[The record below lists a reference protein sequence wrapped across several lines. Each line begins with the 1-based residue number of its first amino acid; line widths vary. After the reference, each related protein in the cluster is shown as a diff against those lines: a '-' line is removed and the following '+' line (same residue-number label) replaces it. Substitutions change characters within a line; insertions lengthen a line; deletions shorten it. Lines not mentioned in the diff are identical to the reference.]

1 MLAANHRLVG
11 TNHRLLPANYRL
23 VRANEKI
30 IVKKTTQMR
39 HWSASNGD
47 WLCAAS
53 RTAKKSRPPLDVREK
68 ACGESEFAA
77 FPLADVGC
85 AKER

>member
-1 MLAANHRLVG
+1 
-11 TNHRLLPANYRL
+11 
-23 VRANEKI
+23 
-30 IVKKTTQMR
+30 MR

-53 RTAKKSRPPLDVREK
+53 KTTQKNRPPLGVREK
-68 ACGESEFAA
+68 ACGENKFAA
-77 FPLADVGC
+77 SPWANMTR

>member
-1 MLAANHRLVG
+1 MAIGYAQHREQ
-11 TNHRLLPANYRL
+11 P
-23 VRANEKI
+23 
-30 IVKKTTQMR
+30 
-39 HWSASNGD
+39 
-47 WLCAAS
+47 
-53 RTAKKSRPPLDVREK
+53 KKSRPPLDVREK

>member
-1 MLAANHRLVG
+1 
-11 TNHRLLPANYRL
+11 
-23 VRANEKI
+23 
-30 IVKKTTQMR
+30 MR

-77 FPLADVGC
+77 FSLADVGS